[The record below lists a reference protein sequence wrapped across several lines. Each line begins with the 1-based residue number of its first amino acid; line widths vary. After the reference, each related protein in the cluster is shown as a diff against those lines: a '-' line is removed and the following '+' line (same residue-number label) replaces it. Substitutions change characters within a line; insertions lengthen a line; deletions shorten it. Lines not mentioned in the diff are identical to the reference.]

1 MNSWFFIA
9 RDGSNKIW
17 QDYQAWPNFANQP
30 YQTNLLEQG
39 ERVAQDQ
46 EVEIIHGSRLADGR
60 DWIG

>member
-1 MNSWFFIA
+1 MGLQFIA

-17 QDYQAWPNFANQP
+17 QDFQGWPVHAEEP

-39 ERVAQDQ
+39 ERVAHDQ

-60 DWIG
+60 DWVG